1 MSSPMYQVSV
11 TFHDVA
17 ACFSAEEW
25 GLLEEWQKEL
35 YKNVMRDIHE
45 ALQAMGFEI
54 INPDVLFRIKK
65 VKDNYTS
72 ICDFDGSISSAACPS
87 EELDHLMAIK
97 QEHVA
102 DQWRRKGTRPCQVTA
117 RSPDILLRIKQGDQ
131 SALSDFSES
140 SSTLSPSE
148 PVVTSVF
155 SLQMEKEKKKELHP
169 AHRPDSQTAQLQ
181 KPFPC
186 KPLKQEEV
194 DYVKVSVGS
203 STQDSMVVNPRER
216 FSSHPIKQEEVEYVK
231 VSVGGST
238 QDSTVVSP
246 RDTADAPSQVSDTGT
261 MLPPKENDIPYVP
274 ECHPKPSPSHG
285 AHRVRKYTD
294 RELEVLVNMVMENYP
309 KLFGKESATTT
320 VAAKDAIWQA
330 IADGINALGVD
341 FRTTEKVRKRWMNA
355 KLVMKRKVKEAAQHE
370 AETGRRP
377 PPYLR
382 LTSYEQ
388 RLRDFFMPEFSKKVQ
403 WVRNEANLPEEESGP
418 LEVAESVK
426 IVPDSPTPLD
436 TEYESGNKSSEE
448 PAPTSP
454 GPEIQISDQLE
465 EQDGLAKTNLQSD
478 EHKEESSEDNVED
491 LCEESLKPNSFFSHQ
506 LLLKMQDKQFSSIN
520 VTLCRQS
527 STLETISSHQ
537 RESNIL
543 MQEQN
548 SILSQIAYSL
558 NLLQIQQTDGLA
570 TLGSIIQKG
579 IDALK
584 PTSIGSESMD
594 SRSSVDTPNFHR
606 AVWRQMT
613 QFPRPSIDQT
623 TIPPKRKIT

>member
-203 STQDSMVVNPRER
+203 STQDSMVVN
-216 FSSHPIKQEEVEYVK
+216 
-231 VSVGGST
+231 
-238 QDSTVVSP
+238 P

>member
-246 RDTADAPSQVSDTGT
+246 R
-261 MLPPKENDIPYVP
+261 
-274 ECHPKPSPSHG
+274 
-285 AHRVRKYTD
+285 
-294 RELEVLVNMVMENYP
+294 
-309 KLFGKESATTT
+309 
-320 VAAKDAIWQA
+320 
-330 IADGINALGVD
+330 
-341 FRTTEKVRKRWMNA
+341 
-355 KLVMKRKVKEAAQHE
+355 
-370 AETGRRP
+370 
-377 PPYLR
+377 
-382 LTSYEQ
+382 
-388 RLRDFFMPEFSKKVQ
+388 
-403 WVRNEANLPEEESGP
+403 GP